1 MHSGYGSLWERKKNL
16 PSIRPQY
23 QLTPKINPSLSL
35 NYKKDSYNI
44 YFQGDYLYTETL
56 NKNEFVKRVYDD
68 GSVVNQQSKRNRDT
82 HFTTIKT
89 GIDWNYDDNNTL
101 SFSGLFGSEKI
112 IDNGDQPFFNED
124 FSERLRLWQFVED
137 ELKTTFM
144 ATASFQHKF
153 SQPGHLLN
161 AGINYTFHR
170 EDERYAFDNILP
182 TFTGKDSF
190 KLLSDEKV
198 IDLNIIGTMLPT
210 QVFSE
215 LFAKQKSGNIINISS
230 ASAQRPL
237 TRVVGYS
244 ASKAAIDNF
253 TQWMAVELAQKYGE
267 GIRVNA
273 ISPGFFIGEQN
284 RALLLTPEGKLTP
297 RGEKI
302 IDHTPMGRFG
312 SPEDIDGALL
322 FLCSDMSKFVTG
334 TILKVDGG
342 FAATSI

>member
-1 MHSGYGSLWERKKNL
+1 MQSETTSNVPKNYVSMCLKTLPINLKFNMDSIFNLKGKIALITGGAGVLGSNFANVLAQQGVIVGIVSQ
-16 PSIRPQY
+16 SIEKANKTVATIESNGGKAFAVQA
-23 QLTPKINPSLSL
+23 NV
-35 NYKKDSYNI
+35 
-44 YFQGDYLYTETL
+44 L
-56 NKNEFVKRVYDD
+56 NKEELEKAKDFIVEKYGRLDILINAAGGNMPGATISPDQAIFDMKVDD
-68 GSVVNQQSKRNRDT
+68 LQKVV
-82 HFTTIKT
+82 
-89 GIDWNYDDNNTL
+89 
-101 SFSGLFGSEKI
+101 
-112 IDNGDQPFFNED
+112 
-124 FSERLRLWQFVED
+124 
-137 ELKTTFM
+137 
-144 ATASFQHKF
+144 
-153 SQPGHLLN
+153 
-161 AGINYTFHR
+161 
-170 EDERYAFDNILP
+170 
-182 TFTGKDSF
+182 
-190 KLLSDEKV
+190 
-198 IDLNIIGTMLPT
+198 DLNIIGTMLPS

-215 LFAKQKSGNIINISS
+215 LFAQQKSGNIINISS

-284 RALLLTPEGKLTP
+284 KALLLTPEGKLTP

-302 IDHTPMGRFG
+302 IEHTPMGRFG
-312 SPEDIDGALL
+312 TPEDIDGALL

>member
-1 MHSGYGSLWERKKNL
+1 MNSIFNLEGKIALITGGAGVLGSNFANVLAKQGVIVGIV
-16 PSIRPQY
+16 SQ
-23 QLTPKINPSLSL
+23 SLEKAESTVKAIEA
-35 NYKKDSYNI
+35 NGGKGFAVQANV
-44 YFQGDYLYTETL
+44 L
-56 NKNEFVKRVYDD
+56 NKEE
-68 GSVVNQQSKRNRDT
+68 
-82 HFTTIKT
+82 
-89 GIDWNYDDNNTL
+89 L
-101 SFSGLFGSEKI
+101 EKI
-112 IDNGDQPFFNED
+112 KDFIVEKYGRLDILINAAGGNMPGATIQPDQAIYD
-124 FSERLRLWQFVED
+124 M
-137 ELKTTFM
+137 K
-144 ATASFQHKF
+144 
-153 SQPGHLLN
+153 
-161 AGINYTFHR
+161 
-170 EDERYAFDNILP
+170 
-182 TFTGKDSF
+182 
-190 KLLSDEKV
+190 SDDLQKV
-198 IDLNIIGTMLPT
+198 IDLNIIGTMLPS
-210 QVFSE
+210 QVFAA

-312 SPEDIDGALL
+312 TPKDIDGALL

-334 TILKVDGG
+334 ITLKVDGG

>member
-1 MHSGYGSLWERKKNL
+1 MQSETTSNVPKNYVSMCLKTLPINLKFNMDSIFNLKGKIALITGGAGVLGSNFANVLAQQGVIVGIVSQ
-16 PSIRPQY
+16 SIEKANKTVATIESNGGKAFAVQA
-23 QLTPKINPSLSL
+23 NV
-35 NYKKDSYNI
+35 
-44 YFQGDYLYTETL
+44 L
-56 NKNEFVKRVYDD
+56 NKEELEKAKDFIVEKYSRLDILINAAGGNMPGATISPDQAIFDMKVDD
-68 GSVVNQQSKRNRDT
+68 LQKVV
-82 HFTTIKT
+82 
-89 GIDWNYDDNNTL
+89 
-101 SFSGLFGSEKI
+101 
-112 IDNGDQPFFNED
+112 
-124 FSERLRLWQFVED
+124 
-137 ELKTTFM
+137 
-144 ATASFQHKF
+144 
-153 SQPGHLLN
+153 
-161 AGINYTFHR
+161 
-170 EDERYAFDNILP
+170 
-182 TFTGKDSF
+182 
-190 KLLSDEKV
+190 
-198 IDLNIIGTMLPT
+198 DLNIIGTMLPS

-215 LFAKQKSGNIINISS
+215 LFAQQKSGNIINISS

-284 RALLLTPEGKLTP
+284 KALLLTPEGKLTP

-302 IDHTPMGRFG
+302 IEHTPMGRFG
-312 SPEDIDGALL
+312 TPEDIDGALL

>member
-1 MHSGYGSLWERKKNL
+1 MDSIFNLKGKIALITGGAGVLGSNFANVLAKQGVVVGIVSQ
-16 PSIRPQY
+16 SIEKANKTVQTIESNGGKAFAV
-23 QLTPKINPSLSL
+23 QANV
-35 NYKKDSYNI
+35 
-44 YFQGDYLYTETL
+44 L
-56 NKNEFVKRVYDD
+56 NKEELEKARDFIVEKYGRLDILINAAGGNMPGATVSPDQAVYDMKVD
-68 GSVVNQQSKRNRDT
+68 DLQKVV
-82 HFTTIKT
+82 
-89 GIDWNYDDNNTL
+89 
-101 SFSGLFGSEKI
+101 
-112 IDNGDQPFFNED
+112 
-124 FSERLRLWQFVED
+124 
-137 ELKTTFM
+137 
-144 ATASFQHKF
+144 
-153 SQPGHLLN
+153 
-161 AGINYTFHR
+161 
-170 EDERYAFDNILP
+170 
-182 TFTGKDSF
+182 
-190 KLLSDEKV
+190 
-198 IDLNIIGTMLPT
+198 DLNIIGTMLPT

-215 LFAKQKSGNIINISS
+215 LFAKQKQGNIINISS

-253 TQWMAVELAQKYGE
+253 TQWMSVELASKYGE

-302 IDHTPMGRFG
+302 IEHTPMGRFG
-312 SPEDIDGALL
+312 TPEDIDGALL

>member
-1 MHSGYGSLWERKKNL
+1 MDSIFNLKGKIALITGGAGVLGSNFANVLAKQRVVVGIVSQ
-16 PSIRPQY
+16 SIEKANK
-23 QLTPKINPSLSL
+23 TV
-35 NYKKDSYNI
+35 
-44 YFQGDYLYTETL
+44 ETIENNGGKAFAVQANVL
-56 NKNEFVKRVYDD
+56 NKEELEKARDFIVEKYGRLDILINAAGGNMPGATIQPDQAVYDMKVD
-68 GSVVNQQSKRNRDT
+68 DLQKVV
-82 HFTTIKT
+82 
-89 GIDWNYDDNNTL
+89 
-101 SFSGLFGSEKI
+101 
-112 IDNGDQPFFNED
+112 
-124 FSERLRLWQFVED
+124 
-137 ELKTTFM
+137 
-144 ATASFQHKF
+144 
-153 SQPGHLLN
+153 
-161 AGINYTFHR
+161 
-170 EDERYAFDNILP
+170 
-182 TFTGKDSF
+182 
-190 KLLSDEKV
+190 
-198 IDLNIIGTMLPT
+198 DLNIIGTMLPT

-215 LFAKQKSGNIINISS
+215 LFAKQKQGNIINISS

-253 TQWMAVELAQKYGE
+253 TQWMSVELASKYGE

-302 IDHTPMGRFG
+302 IEHTPMGRFG
-312 SPEDIDGALL
+312 TPEDINGALL

>member
-1 MHSGYGSLWERKKNL
+1 MQSE
-16 PSIRPQY
+16 
-23 QLTPKINPSLSL
+23 T
-35 NYKKDSYNI
+35 
-44 YFQGDYLYTETL
+44 TL
-56 NKNEFVKRVYDD
+56 NVSKNYV
-68 GSVVNQQSKRNRDT
+68 SMC
-82 HFTTIKT
+82 
-89 GIDWNYDDNNTL
+89 
-101 SFSGLFGSEKI
+101 
-112 IDNGDQPFFNED
+112 
-124 FSERLRLWQFVED
+124 
-137 ELKTTFM
+137 LKTLPINLKFNMDSIFNLKGKIALITGGAGVLGSNFANVLAQQGVIVGIVSQSIEKANKTV
-144 ATASFQHKF
+144 ATIESNGGKAFAVQANVLNKEELEKAKDF
-153 SQPGHLLN
+153 IVEKYGRLDILINAAGGNMPG
-161 AGINYTFHR
+161 ATISP
-170 EDERYAFDNILP
+170 DQAIFDM
-182 TFTGKDSF
+182 
-190 KLLSDEKV
+190 KV
-198 IDLNIIGTMLPT
+198 DDLQKVVDLNIIGTMLPS

-215 LFAKQKSGNIINISS
+215 LFAQQKSGNIINISS

-284 RALLLTPEGKLTP
+284 KALLLTPEGKLTP

-302 IDHTPMGRFG
+302 IEHTPMGRFG
-312 SPEDIDGALL
+312 TPEDIDGALL

>member
-1 MHSGYGSLWERKKNL
+1 MDSIFNLKGKIALITGGAGVLGSNFANVLAKQGVIVGIVSQ
-16 PSIRPQY
+16 SIEKANKTVEAIESNGGKAFAVQA
-23 QLTPKINPSLSL
+23 NV
-35 NYKKDSYNI
+35 
-44 YFQGDYLYTETL
+44 L
-56 NKNEFVKRVYDD
+56 NKEELEKT
-68 GSVVNQQSKRNRDT
+68 RDSIVEKYGRLDILINAAGGNMPGA
-82 HFTTIKT
+82 TI
-89 GIDWNYDDNNTL
+89 
-101 SFSGLFGSEKI
+101 SP
-112 IDNGDQPFFNED
+112 DQAIFD
-124 FSERLRLWQFVED
+124 MKVD
-137 ELKTTFM
+137 EL
-144 ATASFQHKF
+144 Q
-153 SQPGHLLN
+153 
-161 AGINYTFHR
+161 
-170 EDERYAFDNILP
+170 
-182 TFTGKDSF
+182 
-190 KLLSDEKV
+190 KV
-198 IDLNIIGTMLPT
+198 VDLNIIGTMLPS

-215 LFAKQKSGNIINISS
+215 LFAKQKQGIIINISS

-253 TQWMAVELAQKYGE
+253 TQWMSVELASKYGE

-302 IDHTPMGRFG
+302 IEHTPMGRFG
-312 SPEDIDGALL
+312 TPEDIDGALL